1 MATAYKGLVIELGA
15 DTSKLKSA
23 MREVNTAAK
32 GTQTELNQIRSA
44 LKFDPGNVKL
54 LAQQTAQLG
63 NRVEETKDKL
73 RVLKAQLA
81 SMDESKV
88 GTDEW
93 DKLQREIIKTEG
105 QLDSYKRALKQSEQA
120 QKAAQSSLGQLGHKL
135 QDVADDYKEVGDSM
149 KSVGTGMT
157 AGITA
162 PVAAAGTAVM
172 ATAVQFD
179 DAFAKMKAACQG
191 NEEQAKKLLEVGRN
205 LYNGGWGESVEQIT
219 DALIKTR
226 AVLRDVSD
234 EDLEIVTQSA
244 IMLEDTFGSD
254 MTESVRGINVLMKKF
269 GLSAQE
275 ACDLLVAGT
284 QRGLDYTDELG
295 DNLSEYGGRW
305 AEAGMSAS
313 QYFSLLEA
321 GTASGAYNLDKVGDF
336 LNEFLTSLSDG
347 RMEEGIGQFSKG
359 TQEVFNSFRE
369 GKATAQDVLNAVI
382 GDMQTMTS
390 ETDRAAIASTLW
402 SSLGEDNAMGM
413 ILALGGVNDSFA
425 DVAGAASG
433 AADAMSEN
441 LGSRAKSALREL
453 QDAFQPFAEKGVEA
467 LKGVADMAKGVA
479 DWFSGLDPAAQNAVL
494 GIAAFLAAI
503 GPVLV
508 IVGTL
513 LGSLQTI
520 GTALV
525 SLGGFFSG
533 AGIAAGGMGASV
545 AAIAAPVA
553 AVVAV
558 IAAVAAAVVYL
569 WSTSEGFRNT
579 VIGAWDAIS
588 AKVQE
593 IGAFLQPYVQQ
604 FMAVVE
610 QTVSTVIQNLMPI
623 IDGILQFLITVAVPV
638 IENILEVVGNV
649 LGAILQT
656 VTSIMQGVQQVIDG
670 VLNVIKGIFQ
680 TVLGL
685 IHGIVTGDF
694 TQMQNGISTIMNG
707 ISSIISGVWNAIMG
721 VVSGVVNTILSVVQ
735 GAWNNITAITS
746 GVFNGIKNTID
757 SVMGGAKNIV
767 SDALGAIANFFS
779 NCKLELPKIKL
790 PHFSIQGSFSLNPP
804 SIPYIGVDWYAK
816 GGIINRPSVI
826 GVGEAGA
833 EAVMPLSKL
842 PELMAEALSMLGGG
856 AGGGATVVVENMN
869 VRNESDVRAMAQEL
883 YRLGNR
889 AARAKGR
896 VYA

>member
-305 AEAGMSAS
+305 AEAGMSATP
-313 QYFSLLEA
+313 FSASTPFSAKGWKASCNSRSALFARDPKFSDIASAAPDAAPATSAKLSFTPPSASIIPIALSSPSDDHRVEAMAARSVSLVIVCMSPMTALSTSCAVAFPSRNELKTSWVPLENCPMP
-321 GTASGAYNLDKVGDF
+321 S
-336 LNEFLTSLSDG
+336 SMRPSDSDV
-347 RMEEGIGQFSKG
+347 R
-359 TQEVFNSFRE
+359 NSFR
-369 GKATAQDVLNAVI
+369 K
-382 GDMQTMTS
+382 S
-390 ETDRAAIASTLW
+390 PTL
-402 SSLGEDNAMGM
+402 
-413 ILALGGVNDSFA
+413 
-425 DVAGAASG
+425 
-433 AADAMSEN
+433 
-441 LGSRAKSALREL
+441 SRL
-453 QDAFQPFAEKGVEA
+453 
-467 LKGVADMAKGVA
+467 
-479 DWFSGLDPAAQNAVL
+479 
-494 GIAAFLAAI
+494 
-503 GPVLV
+503 
-508 IVGTL
+508 
-513 LGSLQTI
+513 
-520 GTALV
+520 
-525 SLGGFFSG
+525 
-533 AGIAAGGMGASV
+533 
-545 AAIAAPVA
+545 
-553 AVVAV
+553 
-558 IAAVAAAVVYL
+558 
-569 WSTSEGFRNT
+569 
-579 VIGAWDAIS
+579 
-588 AKVQE
+588 
-593 IGAFLQPYVQQ
+593 
-604 FMAVVE
+604 
-610 QTVSTVIQNLMPI
+610 
-623 IDGILQFLITVAVPV
+623 
-638 IENILEVVGNV
+638 
-649 LGAILQT
+649 
-656 VTSIMQGVQQVIDG
+656 
-670 VLNVIKGIFQ
+670 
-680 TVLGL
+680 
-685 IHGIVTGDF
+685 
-694 TQMQNGISTIMNG
+694 
-707 ISSIISGVWNAIMG
+707 
-721 VVSGVVNTILSVVQ
+721 
-735 GAWNNITAITS
+735 
-746 GVFNGIKNTID
+746 
-757 SVMGGAKNIV
+757 
-767 SDALGAIANFFS
+767 
-779 NCKLELPKIKL
+779 
-790 PHFSIQGSFSLNPP
+790 
-804 SIPYIGVDWYAK
+804 
-816 GGIINRPSVI
+816 
-826 GVGEAGA
+826 
-833 EAVMPLSKL
+833 
-842 PELMAEALSMLGGG
+842 
-856 AGGGATVVVENMN
+856 
-869 VRNESDVRAMAQEL
+869 
-883 YRLGNR
+883 
-889 AARAKGR
+889 
-896 VYA
+896 